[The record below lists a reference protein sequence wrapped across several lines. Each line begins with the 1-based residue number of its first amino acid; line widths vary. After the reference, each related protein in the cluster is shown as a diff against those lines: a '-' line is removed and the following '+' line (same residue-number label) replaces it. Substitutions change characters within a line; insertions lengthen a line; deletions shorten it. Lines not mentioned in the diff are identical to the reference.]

1 MRLTWLQPEDLLPH
15 ALVAAKAEGIDA
27 AALEALAA
35 RWLAAG
41 GPAAPPASGASEDPG
56 LVPLR
61 GLARELL
68 AEIDDR
74 TGNAVKPDDDLAA
87 LERAWAPSPVKPAK
101 ADLDR
106 LHGAWLGRAAGCL
119 LGKPVEKIPRH
130 GIRAIGQAT
139 GNWPVHRYFTEE
151 GLPADIARRWPWNR
165 RSAPT
170 SLAENISGMPEDDDL
185 NFTLIALDLLERHGA
200 KMTTEHVAQYWLDA
214 LPAGRVFT
222 AERVAY
228 RNLLNG
234 VPPDL
239 AALTAN
245 PFRDWIGALIRA
257 DAYGWA
263 HPGDPHAAAR
273 AVHPDAWLSHRREGL
288 AGALF
293 AAALAAA
300 AVVAGDVDTVL
311 DAGLCVV
318 PEQSGLATAVHHGR
332 ELGRSGRPL
341 DDALDDLHAA
351 YGHLHWVHVLNN
363 AALLAY
369 ALTAS
374 EGRFTSAV
382 GIAVMGGWDTD
393 SVGATAGAVCGAL
406 AGAAA
411 LPADFTAP
419 LRNRIATSLP
429 GLGGVAIDT
438 LAARTAALEARHA

>member
-1 MRLTWLQPEDLLPH
+1 MRLTWVQPEDLLPH
-15 ALVAAKAEGIDA
+15 ALVQARAEGIDVD
-27 AALEALAA
+27 ALAA

-41 GPAAPPASGASEDPG
+41 GPAAPPASGASDDPA

-74 TGNAVKPDDDLAA
+74 SRRAATEGPGELAV
-87 LERAWAPSPVKPAK
+87 LERAWTPSPVTSAK

-119 LGKPVEKIPRH
+119 LGKPVEKIPRD

-139 GNWPVHRYFTEE
+139 GNWPVHGYFTEA

-165 RSAPT
+165 RSAPN

-222 AERVAY
+222 AERIAY

-273 AVHPDAWLSHRREGL
+273 AAHPDAWLSHRRDGL

-300 AVVAGDVDTVL
+300 ALVADGIDTVL

-318 PEQSGLATAVHHGR
+318 DRESALAAAVRHGR
-332 ELGRSGRPL
+332 ELGRSGHKL
-341 DDALDDLHAA
+341 DDALDDLHAR

-374 EGRFTSAV
+374 EGQFASAV

-429 GLGGVAIDT
+429 GQDGVAIDT
-438 LAARTAALEARHA
+438 LAARTAALEAPHA